1 MAEVVI
7 TLALK
12 RKSGILAAA
21 VSAVNRAG
29 LQFDSH
35 QFLELDSGHG
45 IQLNAKSEDGWND
58 PAGIAGELAGI
69 RGVDKVLDIELGGRS
84 LLDDASEPEAGLQDE
99 PADKPEE
106 PEPKPQQPFA
116 ASSNS
121 ATRPPPQKHDAGQ
134 VPVHE
139 PAPSTP
145 PQAADDRP
153 SADGKPLPVGAS
165 TSMRPSMIRRRRRR
179 R

>member
-1 MAEVVI
+1 LFRSVI

-84 LLDDASEPEAGLQDE
+84 LLDDARHTNAGLQGE
-99 PADKPEE
+99 RADQPEAR
-106 PEPKPQQPFA
+106 EPKPQTLFTT
-116 ASSNS
+116 STTRT
-121 ATRPPPQKHDAGQ
+121 TRP
-134 VPVHE
+134 
-139 PAPSTP
+139 T
-145 PQAADDRP
+145 
-153 SADGKPLPVGAS
+153 
-165 TSMRPSMIRRRRRR
+165 
-179 R
+179 

>member
-29 LQFDSH
+29 LEFGSH
-35 QFLELDSGHG
+35 QFVELDSGYG
-45 IQLNAKSEDGWND
+45 IQLNAKSEEGWND
-58 PAGIAGELAGI
+58 PAGIAEELAGI
-69 RGVDKVLDIELGGRS
+69 RGVDQVLDIELDGRS
-84 LLDDASEPEAGLQDE
+84 LLGGISEPEVELRDGSADE
-99 PADKPEE
+99 PEE
-106 PEPKPQQPFA
+106 PGPKPQQPLA
-116 ASSNS
+116 AGLNS
-121 ATRPPPQKHDAGQ
+121 AARPPHKPDAGQ
-134 VPVHE
+134 APAHKS
-139 PAPSTP
+139 APSTP

-153 SADGKPLPVGAS
+153 LADGKPLPAGVS

>member
-1 MAEVVI
+1 MV
-7 TLALK
+7 LAT
-12 RKSGILAAA
+12 
-21 VSAVNRAG
+21 V
-29 LQFDSH
+29 
-35 QFLELDSGHG
+35 
-45 IQLNAKSEDGWND
+45 
-58 PAGIAGELAGI
+58 
-69 RGVDKVLDIELGGRS
+69 LGGRW
-84 LLDDASEPEAGLQDE
+84 LLDDASEREAGLQDE
-99 PADKPEE
+99 PADEPVE
-106 PEPKPQQPFA
+106 PEPQLQQPFA
-116 ASSNS
+116 ASSIS

-139 PAPSTP
+139 LAPSTP

>member
-29 LQFDSH
+29 LQFGSH
-35 QFLELDSGHG
+35 QFVELDSGHG
-45 IQLNAKSEDGWND
+45 IQLNAESEDGWND
-58 PAGIAGELAGI
+58 PGSVANELAGI
-69 RGVDKVLDIELGGRS
+69 RGVDQVLDIELDGRS
-84 LLDDASEPEAGLQDE
+84 LLGGADEPEAELQVA
-99 PADKPEE
+99 PADKSEKTGPEAR
-106 PEPKPQQPFA
+106 QPA
-116 ASSNS
+116 VAGSNS
-121 ATRPPPQKHDAGQ
+121 ATRPSPQKPAAGQ

-145 PQAADDRP
+145 PQAADARP
-153 SADGKPLPVGAS
+153 PAEDKPLPAGAS